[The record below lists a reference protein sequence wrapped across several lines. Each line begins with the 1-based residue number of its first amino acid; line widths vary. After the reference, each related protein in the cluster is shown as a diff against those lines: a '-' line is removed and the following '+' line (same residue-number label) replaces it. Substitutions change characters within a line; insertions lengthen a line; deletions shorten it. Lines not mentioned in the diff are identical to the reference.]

1 MSMALLED
9 LLAEQQDLTAVER
22 FAQWHDRG
30 TGVSPVIPA
39 ETCRFPHAPA
49 QAKYYSALIPARTP
63 QAGEQF
69 AFEVE
74 LDACSGCK
82 ACVSACHALNGLD
95 DQETWRDVGLLIG
108 GTTELPVL
116 QHVTAA
122 CHHCLDPACMN
133 VCPVDAYEKDPLTG
147 IVLHLDDQCFG
158 CQYCT
163 LACPYD
169 VPKYNV
175 ERGIVRKCDMCSQ
188 RLVIGEA
195 PACVQA
201 CPNQAIRIAIVRA
214 SDVVADSEG
223 HHFVPGAP
231 DPQFTLPTT
240 QYKTSRS
247 LPRNLLPSDYYSV
260 RPEHTHWP
268 LVVMLVLTQFSVGAF
283 LTGYSLQFWLE
294 PEVLATLRPMH
305 SLNALIFG
313 LVALAASTL
322 HLGRPHLAF
331 RAIRGL
337 RHSWLSREILAFGL
351 FAGAAVT
358 YAAAC
363 WFSSRHSPRDE
374 TLITV
379 AASNVVQAVSR
390 DPSDITRS
398 VMATLSAPPSS
409 LLDSLN
415 FAVLFFGLLGVF
427 CSVRIYQVTQRP
439 FWTGVW
445 TLGKFGLTTLL
456 LGVAGVWLTIML
468 QILSTDTNNAS
479 HQVARYGGVLCPALM
494 AIAATKLLFE
504 ASILGHLWDKQQTPL
519 RRSARLL
526 VGPLVN
532 VTMARFGLGFLGGLW
547 MPVFLWMGESLRS
560 GSSPIFVTIVVAA
573 LFVACLVGEILER
586 SLFFAAVVA
595 PKMGN

>member
-1 MSMALLED
+1 MSLID
-9 LLAEQQDLTAVER
+9 QYLAEQQDLTAVKQ
-22 FAQWHDRG
+22 FARWHDAAV
-30 TGVSPVIPA
+30 TGGSPITA
-39 ETCRFPHAPA
+39 TQASCSLHEPA
-49 QAKYYSALIPARTP
+49 QAKYYSALLPARTP
-63 QAGEQF
+63 QAGEQL
-69 AFEVE
+69 AFEVD

-95 DQETWRDVGLLIG
+95 DQETWREVGLLIG
-108 GTTELPVL
+108 GSTELPVL

-147 IVLHLDDQCFG
+147 IVVHLDDQCFG

-169 VPKYNV
+169 VPKYNG

-188 RLVIGEA
+188 RLAVGEA

-201 CPNQAIRIAIVRA
+201 CPNQAIRITIVRA

-223 HHFVPGAP
+223 HQFVPGAP
-231 DPQFTLPTT
+231 DPQLTLPTT
-240 QYKTSRS
+240 HYKTSRS

-268 LVVMLVLTQFSVGAF
+268 LVVMLVLTQLSVGAF
-283 LTGYSLQFWLE
+283 LTGYSLQLWLE
-294 PEVLATLRPMH
+294 LEVLATLRPMH

-337 RHSWLSREILAFGL
+337 KHSWLSREILAFGL
-351 FAGAAVT
+351 FVGAAVT

-363 WFSSRHSPRDE
+363 WFGVGRLGNPSHDS
-374 TLITV
+374 
-379 AASNVVQAVSR
+379 AA
-390 DPSDITRS
+390 
-398 VMATLSAPPSS
+398 LS
-409 LLDSLN
+409 LDSLN
-415 FAVLFFGLLGVF
+415 IAVLVFGLLGVF

-439 FWTGVW
+439 FWRGIW

-468 QILSTDTNNAS
+468 QILSTDTDNPS
-479 HQVARYGGVLCPALM
+479 HLVARYGGVLCPALM

-547 MPVFLWMGESLRS
+547 MPAFLWMGESLRS

-573 LFVACLVGEILER
+573 LFVTCLVGEILER

-595 PKMGN
+595 PKMGR